1 MKFYIIGAGNNGRNI
16 LENFPYGWITGVMDS
31 DKNKIGQVFGSFNI
45 QKTDVEYLKQNKIKT
60 ILSFYDEELIQ
71 EFEENNIEWYVT
83 WGTNKKNIFQNKN
96 ISEIYI
102 SDLKQRLYYDHRL
115 LSKIDYDGDFTKC
128 MYRKTFFSN
137 INNELVELMKHS
149 DKKSVSD
156 WLNSY
161 YKNLEKNGM
170 LEDEIFK
177 NRVGLCLAE
186 LYIGDQSKKIRRYS
200 VLDIACGH
208 GEFLKILNGK
218 GIQGAGIDISNERVS
233 FLQKQGID
241 ATYGT
246 AEELNKQDKSY
257 NCVTLF
263 ECLEHVINPIIVIS
277 EAYRVLKKHG
287 DLIISVPYKNR
298 CDCDTHVRLFDENS
312 ISWLLKDK
320 FEIENILLIPYLF
333 GNEINNMFVVAKK
346 KG

>member
-16 LENFPYGWITGVMDS
+16 LENFPYGWIAGVMDS

-45 QKTDVEYLKQNKIKT
+45 QKTDVEYLKQNEIKT

-71 EFEENNIEWYVT
+71 EFDANNIEWYVT
-83 WGTNKKNIFQNKN
+83 WGTNEKNIFQNKN
-96 ISEIYI
+96 VSGLYI

-115 LSKIDYDGDFTKC
+115 LNKIDYDGDFTKC
-128 MYRKTFFSN
+128 MYRRTFFSN
-137 INNELVELMKHS
+137 INNELVKLMKYS
-149 DKKSVSD
+149 DSKSVSD

-161 YKNLEKNGM
+161 YKNLEKGGI

-186 LYIGDQSKKIRRYS
+186 EYISDQSKKLGQYS
-200 VLDIACGH
+200 VLDVACGH
-208 GEFLKILNGK
+208 GQFLRILKEK
-218 GIQGAGIDISNERVS
+218 GIQAAGIDISNERVS
-233 FLQKQGID
+233 FLKKQGID
-241 ATYGT
+241 AAYGT

-263 ECLEHVINPIIVIS
+263 ECLEHVINPMIVIR

-287 DLIISVPYKNR
+287 NLIISVPYKNR
-298 CDCDTHVRLFDENS
+298 CDCDTHVRQFDENN

-320 FEIENILLIPYLF
+320 FEIENILLLPYLF